1 MSEAA
6 ESQLAASSSEEVKAG
21 RGLAKHQEGIVVGD
35 KMDKSVVVKVTT
47 HKMHPKYK
55 KFVLSSQRY
64 MAHDEKNE
72 CAEGDEVR
80 IVECR
85 PLSKNKRWRVQSVL
99 KKAV

>member
-1 MSEAA
+1 MA
-6 ESQLAASSSEEVKAG
+6 ETDNQVSSEG
-21 RGLAKHQEGIVVGD
+21 SSRGLAKFQEGLVVSD

-55 KFVLSSQRY
+55 KFVLSSQKY
-64 MAHDEKNE
+64 VAHDEANA
-72 CAEGDEVR
+72 CGEGDEVR

-85 PLSKNKRWRVQSVL
+85 PLSKTKRWRVQNVL